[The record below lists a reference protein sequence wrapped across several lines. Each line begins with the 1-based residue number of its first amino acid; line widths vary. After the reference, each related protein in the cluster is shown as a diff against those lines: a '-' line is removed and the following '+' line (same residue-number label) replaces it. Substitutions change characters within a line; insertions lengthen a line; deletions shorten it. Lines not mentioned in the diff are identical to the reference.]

1 MRLCSLRGL
10 ACWGCGVGMA
20 GRGSCGVVD
29 GVLGATACLMFWTSW
44 TSSSNLLSVVG
55 VSDHVEGRG
64 RGVHYLP
71 SLAHSLVG
79 LVNNTAQLELGAAL
93 AWLARHGA
101 RVAFD
106 LDVVSPRRFGHRSM
120 CQSRVPNASR
130 CFVLWLNVRSSCP
143 HLGVPARHTGR
154 VPLDASLGRLG
165 RLLCGRGQQVQR
177 LPGLA
182 AVVHDRM
189 MCCAERGPGRVED
202 RREGLTVIR
211 GFGK

>member
-1 MRLCSLRGL
+1 
-10 ACWGCGVGMA
+10 MA

-55 VSDHVEGRG
+55 VSDHVEGMAG
-64 RGVHYLP
+64 QVQYLP

-79 LVNNTAQLELGAAL
+79 LVDDTAQLELGAAL

-120 CQSRVPNASR
+120 CQSRVPIASR
-130 CFVLWLNVRSSCP
+130 WSSCP

-177 LPGLA
+177 LPRLA
-182 AVVHDRM
+182 AVVHDL
-189 MCCAERGPGRVED
+189 MCCAERGPGRVEE